1 MYFKFDLRRFTVDDL
16 VERVLLQ
23 LEISTNA
30 DKIKFSLF
38 ETNDYNLDSITKLS
52 DFDSV
57 DIGYNE
63 NYLDSVVLT
72 NTNGISKVIT
82 FDLAKLFN
90 KKIRLGSDYV
100 SFRIYYHDKGK
111 FFTLQSLYSDYK
123 STIYGFIKKFNF
135 NQYVNSI
142 PFRFL
147 V

>member
-1 MYFKFDLRRFTVDDL
+1 MENVWLFDVLNGGFQSKLVSSNNVLNCNLHNEVFLHDLYFKFDLRRFTVDDT

-23 LEISTNA
+23 LGISTNA

-57 DIGYNE
+57 DTGYNE

-82 FDLAKLFN
+82 FDLAKL
-90 KKIRLGSDYV
+90 L
-100 SFRIYYHDKGK
+100 
-111 FFTLQSLYSDYK
+111 
-123 STIYGFIKKFNF
+123 IK
-135 NQYVNSI
+135 
-142 PFRFL
+142 R
-147 V
+147 